1 MLATRNQSSTL
12 LWCRQQIRLCIA
24 PRPRVETVWKS
35 LSSRP
40 KRSSGQRTKYVPT
53 EKMAPWWAQAGT
65 EVLFT
70 PTERRFNFLG
80 EQFWGRAARASADS
94 KESGRL
100 LIFGVNFSA
109 K

>member
-1 MLATRNQSSTL
+1 MRAIRNQSSTL
-12 LWCRQQIRLCIA
+12 LWFRQLIRLCIA
-24 PRPRVETVWKS
+24 LKPRAETAWRS

-40 KRSSGQRTKYVPT
+40 KRSSGPRTRYVPT
-53 EKMAPWWAQAGT
+53 EEMAPWWAQAGT

-70 PTERRFNFLG
+70 PAERRFNFLG

-100 LIFGVNFSA
+100 LIF
-109 K
+109 